1 MVAFT
6 RCAYDSSMW
15 EVGTMNLIDFRTE
28 LIEFNVPLITGL
40 TSKYVFIQLGENV
53 GTPPGT
59 DARC

>member
-1 MVAFT
+1 
-6 RCAYDSSMW
+6 MW